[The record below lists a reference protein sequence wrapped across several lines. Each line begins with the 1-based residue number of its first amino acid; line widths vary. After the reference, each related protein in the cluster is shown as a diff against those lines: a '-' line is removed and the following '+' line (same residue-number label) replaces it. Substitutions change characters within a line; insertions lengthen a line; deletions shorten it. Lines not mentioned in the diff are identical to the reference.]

1 MSWVNADPRVCLGG
15 DNRLDI
21 WGITDKDQLAHQTW
35 YGDGWYPGPDKW
47 EFLGDDIQAFV
58 H

>member
-1 MSWVNADPRVCLGG
+1 MLILEFCIGG

-21 WGITDKDQLAHQTW
+21 WGVSDKDQLAHQTW
-35 YGDGWYPGPDKW
+35 YGNGWYPGPDKW
-47 EFLGDDIQAFV
+47 EFLGDDIQAFI